1 MMIEM
6 ETQQKISNEADNE
19 RAWLKAMGF
28 SDEATESCLE
38 DLDDL
43 EEF

>member
-6 ETQQKISNEADNE
+6 ETQQKKSNEADE

-28 SDEATESCLE
+28 SDEAAKACLE